1 MEKAFK
7 AVLYYRDAKSSCIN
21 ENSLVIIAC
30 AVGDDTLRN
39 LARQLEGRVGDHRRM
54 RYPSLL
60 MYPRIPADMYDADDA
75 GLACDLAARAV
86 DRVETILGVS
96 TFVFIVDNF
105 VLMITENKIRER
117 GCLLYTSPSPRDFG

>member
-1 MEKAFK
+1 
-7 AVLYYRDAKSSCIN
+7 
-21 ENSLVIIAC
+21 
-30 AVGDDTLRN
+30 
-39 LARQLEGRVGDHRRM
+39 M

-60 MYPRIPADMYDADDA
+60 MYPRIPADVYDAHDA
-75 GLACDLAARAV
+75 GLACNLAARAV

-117 GCLLYTSPSPRDFG
+117 ERESEREREGGAEGGR